1 MAAETLYATSLV
13 SGAIGTPANAL
24 GAQNGVFTTDV
35 DNTSWTARFAMG
47 NPVGTQANNT
57 QSFAVRVRKEAGT
70 GNPTVTNFV
79 VYAGGVQVYAEA
91 TVSTITTTVGVTL
104 TYIVPAENLAGV
116 DLSTV
121 EVEISA
127 VNSGGSPS
135 ARSTVQLD
143 SITWSGDF
151 TTPAPPPPSTA
162 FVGWGIPI

>member
-1 MAAETLYATSLV
+1 MATETLYATSLV

-24 GAQNGVFTTDV
+24 GAQNGVFTTDA

-47 NPVGTQANNT
+47 NPVGTQANGSH
-57 QSFAVRVRKEAGT
+57 SFAVRVRKETGT
-70 GNPTVTNFV
+70 NNPTVTNFI
-79 VYAGGVQVYAEA
+79 VYAGGAQIFAEA
-91 TVSTITTTVGVTL
+91 TVSSITTTVGVTL
-104 TYIVPAENLAGV
+104 TYVVPAANFAGV

-127 VNSGGSPS
+127 SASGGGPS

-151 TTPAPPPPSTA
+151 TTPTTPPPSTA
-162 FVGWGIPI
+162 FAGWGIPI